1 MYLYGASGHAKVII
15 DILRKS
21 EISIIGLF
29 DDNPNIKELYGYPV
43 LGKYETQQLDQPLI
57 ISIGDNKIRKLIS
70 EKVKAFFGKAIY
82 ADAIISPS
90 AFIDEGTVVMQGAVI
105 QASAI
110 IGKHVIINTCASVDH
125 DCKIGNFAHI
135 SPQSSLCGN
144 VEVGEGTHIGAGATV
159 IPNIKIG
166 KWVKVGAGAVVIHD
180 VPAYTT
186 VVGNPAR
193 VIKQGN

>member
-1 MYLYGASGHAKVII
+1 MYLFGASGHAKVII

-21 EISIIGLF
+21 EVEITGLF
-29 DDNPNIKELYGYPV
+29 DDNPNLNELYSFPV
-43 LGKYETQQLDQPLI
+43 LGKYNGQQLDKPLI
-57 ISIGDNKIRKLIS
+57 ISIGDNKIRQKIS

-105 QASAI
+105 QASAQ

-166 KWVKVGAGAVVIHD
+166 KWCKIGAGAVVIRD
-180 VPAYTT
+180 IPDFVT

-193 VIKQGN
+193 ILKK

>member
-1 MYLYGASGHAKVII
+1 MYLFGASGHAKVII

-21 EISIIGLF
+21 DVQIDGLF
-29 DDNPNIKELYGYPV
+29 DDNSKLKELYGYKV
-43 LGKYETQQLDQPLI
+43 IGKYESQQLEKSLI
-57 ISIGDNKIRKLIS
+57 ISIGDNKTRKIIS

-105 QASAI
+105 QASAH

-159 IPNIKIG
+159 IPGIKIG
-166 KWVKVGAGAVVIHD
+166 KWVKVGAGAVVIRD
-180 VPAYTT
+180 VPDFVT

-193 VIKQGN
+193 IINKE

>member
-21 EISIIGLF
+21 EVEIIGLF
-29 DDNPNIKELYGYPV
+29 DDNPEIKEIYGLKV
-43 LGKYETQQLDQPLI
+43 LGKYNGGELDHPLI

-82 ADAIISPS
+82 ADATISPS

-105 QASAI
+105 QASAQ

-159 IPNIKIG
+159 IPGIKIG
-166 KWVKVGAGAVVIHD
+166 KWAKIGAGAVVIRD
-180 VPAYTT
+180 VPDYVT
-186 VVGNPAR
+186 VVGNPAK
-193 VIKQGN
+193 ILNKE